1 MVYYHRVMISLQKPF
16 SDPLTQKHSMDAI
29 LDSIPAPD
37 FQLQTSA
44 GEPFRLSQ
52 YQGRRHVVLVFNRG
66 FT

>member
-1 MVYYHRVMISLQKPF
+1 
-16 SDPLTQKHSMDAI
+16 MDAI
-29 LDSIPAPD
+29 LDSIPALD
-37 FQLQTSA
+37 FQLQTRT